1 MVLAGLP
8 ESVESGSAAKVTDA
22 STSTV
27 EVLAHNGSANAGTA
41 GVDSESVDRMLEA
54 ASSGWRSESL
64 KSENSSSSSFFSSAL
79 SQDAGRNGTVKS
91 YTNATG
97 ESAGKA
103 ALAEALARHNITAE
117 SKLAANANLHNDAVS
132 SD

>member
-1 MVLAGLP
+1 MLLVGLP
-8 ESVESGSAAKVTDA
+8 ESVESDSAAQVTDA

-27 EVLAHNGSANAGTA
+27 EILAHNGSANANTA
-41 GVDSESVDRMLEA
+41 VVDSESVDRMLEA
-54 ASSGWRSESL
+54 ASSGWRSESS
-64 KSENSSSSSFFSSAL
+64 KSENSSSSSAL
-79 SQDAGRNGTVKS
+79 SQDVGRNGTVKS

-103 ALAEALARHNITAE
+103 ALAEALGRHNITAE